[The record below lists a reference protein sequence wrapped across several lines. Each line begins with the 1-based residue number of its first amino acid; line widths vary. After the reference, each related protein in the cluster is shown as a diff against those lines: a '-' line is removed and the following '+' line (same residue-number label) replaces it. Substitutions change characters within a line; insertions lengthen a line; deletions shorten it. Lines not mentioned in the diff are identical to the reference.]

1 MKGIVYFLVKDIEK
15 SIEFY
20 TQLLEMPPINTE
32 VHDGKLR
39 WADWGDKSCIALI
52 RADAIVDKVT
62 YGNNAVFNYRV
73 DDLEEE
79 YRKVKKL
86 GAKIIVETML
96 VHENPYRYECFMIED
111 LDGNLIEIA
120 MYGK

>member
-1 MKGIVYFLVKDIEK
+1 MKGLVYFLVKEIEK

-20 TQLLEMPPINTE
+20 TQLLEMPPVNTE

-52 RADAIVDKVT
+52 RADFVT
-62 YGNNAVFNYRV
+62 DNVRYGNNAVFNYSV
-73 DDLEEE
+73 DDLEAE
-79 YRKVKKL
+79 YKKAKKL
-86 GAKIIVETML
+86 GAKIIGEIML
-96 VHENPYRYECFMIED
+96 VHENPYRYECFTIADM
-111 LDGNLIEIA
+111 DGNLIEIA